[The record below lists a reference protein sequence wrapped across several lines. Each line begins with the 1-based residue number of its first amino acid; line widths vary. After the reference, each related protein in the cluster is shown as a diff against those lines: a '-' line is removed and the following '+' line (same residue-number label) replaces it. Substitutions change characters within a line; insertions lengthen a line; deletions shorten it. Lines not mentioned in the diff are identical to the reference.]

1 MAQNQS
7 CVRERQRIDI
17 KEPSKYYVIIHNDDV
32 TTMDFVVMILREVF
46 LYDND
51 SAVELMLQVH
61 NSGKAIAGS
70 YTYDIAHSKVK
81 MATELAKANNF
92 PLLLTVEQVK

>member
-7 CVRERQRIDI
+7 CVKERQRIDI

-61 NSGKAIAGS
+61 NAGKAIVGS

-81 MATELAKANNF
+81 MVTELAKANNF